1 VNKITEGIPSTVK
14 KPDVTP
20 QGIVTSNS
28 VADTNRIFADGIVIA
43 PNNTVDVGV
52 NPVPVIV
59 TIVPACPEVG
69 ETPLTDNI
77 PKFKTS
83 LEEEIFL

>member
-1 VNKITEGIPSTVK
+1 MYVNKTVEVIPSTVK
-14 KPDVTP
+14 KPEFKPHGSVT
-20 QGIVTSNS
+20 ISS
-28 VADTNRIFADGIVIA
+28 VVDTNWIFADGIVVTPKTTIDA
-43 PNNTVDVGV
+43 GV
-52 NPVPVIV
+52 KLVPVIV

-83 LEEEIFL
+83 LE